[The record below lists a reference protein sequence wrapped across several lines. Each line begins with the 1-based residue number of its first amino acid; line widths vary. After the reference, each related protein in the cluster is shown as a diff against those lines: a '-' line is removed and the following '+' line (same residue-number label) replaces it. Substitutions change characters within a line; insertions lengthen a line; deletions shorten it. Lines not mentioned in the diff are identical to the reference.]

1 MLCALAMIR
10 ALLVALLC
18 TWSSAA
24 YATTAVEVTFTDLVA
39 QADVIAV
46 GTVTEIREQWDTEKK
61 TPLTLVTFSN
71 LTTVKG
77 SPGSSFTL
85 EFLGGKM
92 PNGLVMVDA
101 GVPQFR
107 VGEKA
112 VVFSAGNHQDFC
124 PLVGIWQG
132 LLRVATDPQQGVETV
147 SDSLHVPIMKIQE
160 GRFIKRSPE
169 TASQSPLP
177 LATLLQ
183 AIRNTLQP
191 PNR

>member
-1 MLCALAMIR
+1 MLCALATIR
-10 ALLVALLC
+10 ALLLALFC
-18 TWSSAA
+18 TWSSFV
-24 YATTAVEVTFTDLVA
+24 YATSAVEVSFTDLVT

-77 SPGSSFTL
+77 SPDSSFTL

-92 PNGLVMVDA
+92 PNGLVMVVA
-101 GVPQFR
+101 GVPQFT

-112 VVFSAGNHQDFC
+112 VVFSAGNHRDFC
-124 PLVGIWQG
+124 PLVGVWQG

-147 SDSLHVPIMKIQE
+147 SDNLRVPIMKIQE
-160 GRFIKRSPE
+160 GRFVKRSPE

-177 LATLLQ
+177 LSTLLQ
-183 AIRNTLQP
+183 AIQNTLQP
-191 PNR
+191 QNR

>member
-10 ALLVALLC
+10 ALLLALFC
-18 TWSSAA
+18 TWSSAV
-24 YATTAVEVTFTDLVA
+24 YATSAVEVTFTDLVA

-46 GTVTEIREQWDTEKK
+46 GTVTEIREQWDAEKK
-61 TPLTLVTFSN
+61 APLTLVTFSN

-92 PNGLVMVDA
+92 PNGLVMVVA
-101 GVPQFR
+101 GVPQFT
-107 VGEKA
+107 VGERA
-112 VVFSAGNHQDFC
+112 VVFSAGNHRDFC

-132 LLRVATDPQQGVETV
+132 LLRVAADPQQGVETV
-147 SDSLHVPIMKIQE
+147 SDSLRVPIMKIQE
-160 GRFIKRSPE
+160 GRFVKRSPE

-177 LATLLQ
+177 LSTLLQ

-191 PNR
+191 PNH

>member
-1 MLCALAMIR
+1 MLCGLAMIR
-10 ALLVALLC
+10 ALLLTLFC
-18 TWSSAA
+18 TWSSAV
-24 YATTAVEVTFTDLVA
+24 YATSAVEVTFTDLVT

-92 PNGLVMVDA
+92 PNGLVMVVA
-101 GVPQFR
+101 GVPQFT
-107 VGEKA
+107 VGERA
-112 VVFSAGNHQDFC
+112 VVFSAGNHRDFC

-147 SDSLHVPIMKIQE
+147 SDSLRVPIMKIQE
-160 GRFIKRSPE
+160 GRFVKRSPE
-169 TASQSPLP
+169 TTSQSPLP
-177 LATLLQ
+177 LSTLLQ

-191 PNR
+191 PNH